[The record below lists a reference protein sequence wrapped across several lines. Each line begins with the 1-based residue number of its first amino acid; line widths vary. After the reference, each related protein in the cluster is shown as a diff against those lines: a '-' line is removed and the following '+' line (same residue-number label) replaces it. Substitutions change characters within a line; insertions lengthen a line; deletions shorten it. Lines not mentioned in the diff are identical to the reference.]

1 MEALA
6 DLARVYFLHMVGS
19 SGIQPCV
26 DWAADRLVHD
36 QDGGDADIAVLAMAK
51 DADEA
56 LPLIEGILARYGM
69 EVPPRDERTVW
80 AARQE
85 IVRTARA
92 LISKDI
98 PFLEG
103 VRKLVA
109 LGNAIPREKND
120 ADFDLFVGIA
130 SEFDHIPGI
139 AQRPLCAEPWLRQCD
154 EEVRKAQEWYAD
166 QIAAACARLIGR
178 FSQEPWATAL
188 RKPG

>member
-1 MEALA
+1 MEAFA
-6 DLARVYFLHMVGS
+6 ELARLYFLHMVGS

-36 QDGGDADIAVLAMAK
+36 RDGGDADIAVLAMAK

-69 EVPPRDERTVW
+69 EVPPRGKRGVW
-80 AARQE
+80 AARLE

-109 LGNAIPREKND
+109 LRNAIPREKND
-120 ADFDLFVGIA
+120 ADFNLFVGIDSA
-130 SEFDHIPGI
+130 SDHIPGI
-139 AQRPLCAEPWLRQCD
+139 AQRPLCAESWLQQCD
-154 EEVRKAQEWYAD
+154 QEVRELEQRCESD
-166 QIAAACARLIGR
+166 IAATCARLIGR

-188 RKPG
+188 RKPV